1 MVDPGELVSATLK
14 REFGEE
20 ALNTTQIS
28 KAEKHELEKRIE
40 SLFDTGREV
49 FLYLHKRT
57 KMEINLFHCY
67 LKIYRGYVDDPRNTD
82 NAWMETV
89 AVNFHDEKNE
99 SVARINLT
107 AGDDAVGVQWTDVDS
122 SMNLYA
128 SHKQLIETVAH
139 LLNAHW

>member
-49 FLYLHKRT
+49 FLYLHKCT
-57 KMEINLFHCY
+57 EMEINLLHVLF
-67 LKIYRGYVDDPRNTD
+67 V
-82 NAWMETV
+82 V
-89 AVNFHDEKNE
+89 
-99 SVARINLT
+99 
-107 AGDDAVGVQWTDVDS
+107 
-122 SMNLYA
+122 
-128 SHKQLIETVAH
+128 
-139 LLNAHW
+139 